1 MVTRAGNRKTKDSI
15 KSQLRDLPKGVA
27 ARWELIVKVAGER
40 LHVKR
45 KQISEAIGERPYK
58 GLPVR
63 EEELDSRWAQ
73 IRQDTDSLVEV
84 FQSNAKF
91 KPDGRVLVPKALIE
105 GMIKGEKKRKDGGN
119 D

>member
-1 MVTRAGNRKTKDSI
+1 MS
-15 KSQLRDLPKGVA
+15 SQLRDLPKGVA
-27 ARWELIVKVAGER
+27 ARWELIVKIASQR
-40 LHVKR
+40 LHAKR
-45 KQISEAIGERPYK
+45 KQIAEAIGERPYK

-63 EEELDSRWAQ
+63 EEELTSRWAT
-73 IRQDTDSLVEV
+73 IRHEQDSLAEV

-105 GMIKGEKKRKDGGN
+105 GMIKQEKKIKDGGQ

>member
-1 MVTRAGNRKTKDSI
+1 MA
-15 KSQLRDLPKGVA
+15 SQLREIPTGVA
-27 ARWELIVKVAGER
+27 ARWELIVKLASER
-40 LHVKR
+40 LHRKR
-45 KQISEAIGERPYK
+45 KQIAEVIGERPYR

-63 EEELDSRWAQ
+63 EEELDARWAQ

-105 GMIKGEKKRKDGGN
+105 GMIKGEKKRRDGGN